1 MSVRLEIMTPDRRT
15 VLGLGAALAAAPA
28 AATDLDPTEVIRL
41 WPASPPG
48 AEHAT
53 ARLEIKERSPDL
65 SAYRDRIAIGV
76 ADPLMTVF
84 RPAQPNGSAVV
95 IIPGGGYRWVVIDKE
110 GFEAARRLN
119 QAGVTCFV
127 LRYRLPGGGWA
138 AGPDAPLQDAQRAMR
153 LIRAGAKTWGLDPA
167 RVGLLGFSAGG
178 HLGASLAE
186 LHARATYAPVD
197 AADALSAR
205 PAFAGLMYPVISM
218 GPFAH
223 SGSRE
228 ELLGK
233 APTAGQLDAVSRE
246 KTVTADMP
254 PVFLVHAMD
263 DRSVPVENSLMLAS
277 ALRAN
282 KVPVEVHLFEEGD
295 HGFGIRLAQGKPC
308 AAWPE
313 LFLAWGRRYGL

>member
-1 MSVRLEIMTPDRRT
+1 MTPDRRT
-15 VLGLGAALAAAPA
+15 VLGLGAALAASPA
-28 AATDLDPTEVIRL
+28 KAATGPDPTEIIRL
-41 WPASPPG
+41 WPDSAPG

-53 ARLEIKERSPDL
+53 ARLQIKERSPDL
-65 SAYRDRIAIGV
+65 AAYRDRIAMGV
-76 ADPLMTVF
+76 SDPLMTVF
-84 RPAQPNGSAVV
+84 RSTRPNGSGVL

-119 QAGVTCFV
+119 QAGITCFV

-153 LIRAGAKTWGLDPA
+153 LIRAGAKTWSLDPE

-178 HLGASLAE
+178 HLGVSLAE
-186 LHARATYAPVD
+186 LHGRVTYAPVD
-197 AADALSAR
+197 AADRESAR
-205 PAFAGLMYPVISM
+205 PAFAGLMYPVVSM
-218 GPFAH
+218 GRFAH
-223 SGSRE
+223 SGSRG

-233 APTAGQLDAVSRE
+233 MPTRTQLDAASRE
-246 KTVTADMP
+246 KTVTPDTP

-277 ALRAN
+277 ALRAA
-282 KVPVEVHLFEEGD
+282 KVPVEMHLFEEGD

-313 LFLAWGRRYGL
+313 LFLAWGARHGL

>member
-1 MSVRLEIMTPDRRT
+1 MTPDRRA
-15 VLGLGAALAAAPA
+15 VLGLGAALAASPA
-28 AATDLDPTEVIRL
+28 IAATDADPTEIIRL
-41 WPASPPG
+41 WPGRSPG
-48 AEHAT
+48 GEHAT
-53 ARLEIKERSPDL
+53 ARLEIRERSPDL
-65 SAYRDRIAIGV
+65 SLYRDRIAIGV

-84 RPAQPNGSAVV
+84 RPARPDGSAVL

-153 LIRAGAKTWGLDPA
+153 LIRAGAKTWSLDPE

-186 LHARATYAPVD
+186 LHGRVTYAPID
-197 AADALSAR
+197 AADRESAR
-205 PAFAGLMYPVISM
+205 PAFGGLMYPVVSM
-218 GPFAH
+218 GRFAH
-223 SGSRE
+223 TGSRE
-228 ELLGK
+228 ELLGRT
-233 APTAGQLDAVSRE
+233 PTQAQLDAVSRE
-246 KTVTADMP
+246 KTVTPDTP

-277 ALRAN
+277 ALRAA
-282 KVPVEVHLFEEGD
+282 KVPVEMHLFEEGD

-313 LFLAWGRRYGL
+313 LFLAWGARHGL